1 MPVRRPDPARAPRH
15 PQRRQVLLRL
25 SALASGVGALTS
37 TACAAR
43 PAPARLACDDF
54 DALWASFVKA
64 FLQPDGRVLDPD
76 TEARVSTSEG
86 QSYGLFFALVAD
98 DRPRFDQMLHWTRQ
112 NLCAGDL
119 AARLPAWQW
128 GRQRD
133 GRWGV
138 LDANAASDA
147 DLWLAWTLIEAA
159 RLWRAPALAT
169 EGRALLARI
178 RTEEVAEVP
187 GLGTMLLP
195 GPQGFV
201 SEDRLQWRFNPS
213 YAPLHLL
220 RGLASADPAGPWTV
234 LAEQSVR
241 TLSGMAPQGLAPDW
255 ATWVV
260 QHSAP
265 LRGHW
270 IADPQ
275 HGDTGSYDAIR
286 CYLWAG
292 VAPLD
297 DPLRPALLQALSGM
311 QRHTRGLTLP
321 ERLATRMPAS
331 AEPSTVARGT
341 APPGFAA
348 ALHPYLAGLGD
359 CTGARHLA
367 EQLTTACAS
376 GTRLRYYD
384 HALALFSAG
393 WLQQR
398 WRCDRH
404 GRLQRASTS
413 STPRCPTPRCPT
425 P

>member
-1 MPVRRPDPARAPRH
+1 MPVHRPE
-15 PQRRQVLLRL
+15 PQPDLRRRQVLQRL
-25 SALASGVGALTS
+25 GTLAVSTGALASTA
-37 TACAAR
+37 ACAATS
-43 PAPARLACDDF
+43 PARIACDDF
-54 DALWASFVKA
+54 DALWGSFVRL

-86 QSYGLFFALVAD
+86 QSYGLFFALVAN
-98 DRPRFDQMLHWTRQ
+98 DRARFEQMLQWTRL
-112 NLCAGDL
+112 NLCGGDL

-128 GRQRD
+128 GRLRD

-138 LDANAASDA
+138 LDPNAASDA
-147 DLWLAWTLIEAA
+147 DLWIAWTLIEAA
-159 RLWRAPALAT
+159 RLWDAPALAT

-178 RTEEVAEVP
+178 RQEEVVDVP

-201 SEDRLQWRFNPS
+201 SEDRLRWRFNPS

-241 TLSGMAPQGLAPDW
+241 TLAGLAPHGLAPDW

-270 IADPQ
+270 IADTQ

-297 DPLRPALLQALSGM
+297 DPLRPALLQALAGL
-311 QRHTRGLTLP
+311 QRHTRGTALP
-321 ERLATRMPAS
+321 ERLSTRTP
-331 AEPSTVARGT
+331 PSPDLAAQARGT
-341 APPGFAA
+341 APPGFTA
-348 ALHPYLAGLGD
+348 ALQPYLVGLGD
-359 CTGARHLA
+359 CAGARHLSA
-367 EQLTTACAS
+367 LLGNACTS

-404 GRLQRASTS
+404 GRLLRNPS
-413 STPRCPTPRCPT
+413 SSPSRCPTP
-425 P
+425 

>member
-1 MPVRRPDPARAPRH
+1 MSGRRPEPLTS
-15 PQRRQVLLRL
+15 PQRRRLLLRIGAL
-25 SALASGVGALTS
+25 VGGAGALAS
-37 TACAAR
+37 TACAAPSQAMSPVR
-43 PAPARLACDDF
+43 RLVCDDF
-54 DALWASFVKA
+54 DALWASFVSL

-76 TEARVSTSEG
+76 TEARISTSEG
-86 QSYGLFFALVAD
+86 QAYGLFFALVAN
-98 DRPRFDQMLHWTRQ
+98 DRARFELLLHWTRQ
-112 NLCAGDL
+112 NLSGGDL

-147 DLWLAWTLIEAA
+147 DLWLAWTLIEAG
-159 RLWRAPALAT
+159 RLWNTPALST
-169 EGRALLARI
+169 EGHALLARI
-178 RTEEVAEVP
+178 RAEEVVEVP

-201 SEDRLQWRFNPS
+201 SEDRLLWRFNPS
-213 YAPLHLL
+213 YTPLHLL
-220 RGLASADPAGPWTV
+220 RGLASADPSGPWTV

-241 TLSGMAPQGLAPDW
+241 TLPGMAPQGLAPDW
-255 ATWVV
+255 ATWSV

-265 LRGHW
+265 LRGRW

-275 HGDTGSYDAIR
+275 TGDTGSYDAVR

-292 VAPLD
+292 VAPAD
-297 DPLRPALLQALSGM
+297 DPLRASLLRGLSGM
-311 QRHTRGLTLP
+311 QRHIRAAALP
-321 ERLATRMPAS
+321 ERLATRAAVSADPALI
-331 AEPSTVARGT
+331 ARGT

-348 ALHPYLAGLGD
+348 ALQPYLAALGD
-359 CTGARHLA
+359 CAGVQHLTERLA
-367 EQLTTACAS
+367 ISCAG

-384 HALALFSAG
+384 HALALFSTG

-404 GRLQRASTS
+404 GRLLRAAAPPPSTS
-413 STPRCPTPRCPT
+413 RCPTP
-425 P
+425 